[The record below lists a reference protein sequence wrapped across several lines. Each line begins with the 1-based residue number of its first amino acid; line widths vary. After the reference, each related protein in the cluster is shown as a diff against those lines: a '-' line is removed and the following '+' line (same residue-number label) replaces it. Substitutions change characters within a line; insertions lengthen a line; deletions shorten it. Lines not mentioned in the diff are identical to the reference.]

1 MKNPQCKQIVIQFYY
16 GLCRYIQDFR
26 LQAPAAM
33 LPFSY
38 YKKSIYIAICMS
50 TSCRLRRKSKFVWL
64 KESKM
69 RIRKIVGKSPI
80 IYDIN
85 QIIDDFTAQLK
96 LFLVF
101 FFSLSKLVTTAY
113 RLFITCYS

>member
-1 MKNPQCKQIVIQFYY
+1 
-16 GLCRYIQDFR
+16 
-26 LQAPAAM
+26 
-33 LPFSY
+33 
-38 YKKSIYIAICMS
+38 MS

-64 KESKM
+64 NESKM

-101 FFSLSKLVTTAY
+101 FFSIK
-113 RLFITCYS
+113 TCYYCLQAIYYVLLINNRQI